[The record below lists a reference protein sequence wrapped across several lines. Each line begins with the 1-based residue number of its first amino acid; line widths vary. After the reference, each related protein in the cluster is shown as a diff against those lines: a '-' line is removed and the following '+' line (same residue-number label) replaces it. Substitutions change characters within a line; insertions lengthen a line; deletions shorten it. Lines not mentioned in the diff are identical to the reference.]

1 MSIMFDDVLHVCP
14 TLVVAAAINGDD
26 QNILPL
32 GDISHKTGPRLDRV
46 SCLAKNMLFPVE
58 EQRAVM

>member
-1 MSIMFDDVLHVCP
+1 MPVMLNDVLHVCP
-14 TLVVAAAINGDD
+14 ALVIAAAVNSDD
-26 QNILPL
+26 QNILAL
-32 GDISHKTGPRLDRV
+32 GDIPHKTRPRLDRL